1 MPTVPAL
8 RLAPAENAVRA
19 QFAHPPA
26 LEASAR
32 HMLAEAIAQRYPSL
46 QIDLERTRLAVPRR
60 R

>member
-46 QIDLERTRLAVPRR
+46 QIDLERTRLAA
-60 R
+60 